1 MVGHEGVDPLQ
12 TLVLVVVVLTHSVP
26 MNRKG
31 EEDVPDSTALEALS
45 VVYTM
50 VMEVD
55 FFGTLLGNVILI
67 ECIPIKAL
75 LVGQF
80 GEIVQELTLH

>member
-26 MNRKG
+26 TNRKG

-55 FFGTLLGNVILI
+55 FFGTLLGNIILI

>member
-1 MVGHEGVDPLQ
+1 MVGHEGVNPLQ
-12 TLVLVVVVLTHSVP
+12 TLVLVVVILTHSVP
-26 MNRKG
+26 TNREG

-45 VVYTM
+45 IVYTM

>member
-1 MVGHEGVDPLQ
+1 MVGHEGVNPLQ

-26 MNRKG
+26 TNREG

-50 VMEVD
+50 VMKVD

>member
-26 MNRKG
+26 TNRKG
-31 EEDVPDSTALEALS
+31 EEDIPDSTALEALS

-80 GEIVQELTLH
+80 REIVQELTLH

>member
-1 MVGHEGVDPLQ
+1 MVGHEGVNPLQ
-12 TLVLVVVVLTHSVP
+12 TLVLVVVVLAHSVP

-31 EEDVPDSTALEALS
+31 EEDIPDSTALEALS

>member
-80 GEIVQELTLH
+80 GEIVQKLTLH

>member
-1 MVGHEGVDPLQ
+1 MVGHEGVNPLQ

-55 FFGTLLGNVILI
+55 FFGTLLGNIILI

-80 GEIVQELTLH
+80 G

>member
-1 MVGHEGVDPLQ
+1 MAGHEGVNPLQ

-50 VMEVD
+50 VMKVD

-80 GEIVQELTLH
+80 GEIVQELTLP

>member
-26 MNRKG
+26 TNRKG
-31 EEDVPDSTALEALS
+31 EEDVLDSTALEALS

-80 GEIVQELTLH
+80 REIVQELTLH

>member
-1 MVGHEGVDPLQ
+1 MVGHEGVNPLQ

-80 GEIVQELTLH
+80 GEIVQKLTLH

>member
-1 MVGHEGVDPLQ
+1 MVGHEGIDPLQ

>member
-1 MVGHEGVDPLQ
+1 MVGHEGVNPLQ

-55 FFGTLLGNVILI
+55 FFGTLLGNIILI

-80 GEIVQELTLH
+80 REIVQELTLH

>member
-26 MNRKG
+26 TNREG
-31 EEDVPDSTALEALS
+31 EEDVLDSTALEALS

>member
-1 MVGHEGVDPLQ
+1 MVSHEGVNPLQ

-55 FFGTLLGNVILI
+55 FFGTLLGNVILL

>member
-1 MVGHEGVDPLQ
+1 MVGHEGVNPLQ
-12 TLVLVVVVLTHSVP
+12 TLVLVVVVPTHSVP
-26 MNRKG
+26 TNREG
-31 EEDVPDSTALEALS
+31 EEDVLDSTALEALS
-45 VVYTM
+45 VVHTM

>member
-1 MVGHEGVDPLQ
+1 MVGHEGVNPLQ
-12 TLVLVVVVLTHSVP
+12 TLVLVVIVLTHSVP

>member
-1 MVGHEGVDPLQ
+1 MAGHEGVNPLQ

-50 VMEVD
+50 VMKVD

>member
-45 VVYTM
+45 VVHTM

>member
-1 MVGHEGVDPLQ
+1 MVGHEGVNPLQ

-26 MNRKG
+26 KNREG
-31 EEDVPDSTALEALS
+31 EKDVPDSTALEALS
-45 VVYTM
+45 VVHTM

>member
-1 MVGHEGVDPLQ
+1 MVGHEGVNPLQ

-55 FFGTLLGNVILI
+55 FFGTLLGNIILI

>member
-1 MVGHEGVDPLQ
+1 MAGHEGVNPLQ

-26 MNRKG
+26 TNREG

>member
-1 MVGHEGVDPLQ
+1 MVSHEGVNPLQ
-12 TLVLVVVVLTHSVP
+12 TFVFVVVVLTHSVP
-26 MNRKG
+26 KNRDE

-45 VVYTM
+45 IVYTM

>member
-1 MVGHEGVDPLQ
+1 MVGHEGVNPLQ

-26 MNRKG
+26 TNREG

-80 GEIVQELTLH
+80 GEIVQELTLP

>member
-1 MVGHEGVDPLQ
+1 MVGHEGVNPLQ
-12 TLVLVVVVLTHSVP
+12 TLVLVVVVLAHSVP
-26 MNRKG
+26 TNREG
-31 EEDVPDSTALEALS
+31 EDVPDSTALEALS
-45 VVYTM
+45 VVHTM

>member
-26 MNRKG
+26 TNREG

-80 GEIVQELTLH
+80 GEIVQELTFH

>member
-31 EEDVPDSTALEALS
+31 EEDIPDSTALEALS

>member
-1 MVGHEGVDPLQ
+1 MVGHEGVNPLQ

-55 FFGTLLGNVILI
+55 FFGTLLGNIILI

-75 LVGQF
+75 FVGQF

>member
-1 MVGHEGVDPLQ
+1 MAGHEGVNPLQ

-26 MNRKG
+26 TNREG
-31 EEDVPDSTALEALS
+31 EEDVPDSTSLEALS

>member
-26 MNRKG
+26 TNRKG

-55 FFGTLLGNVILI
+55 FFGTLLENVILI

>member
-55 FFGTLLGNVILI
+55 FFGTLLGNIILI

>member
-12 TLVLVVVVLTHSVP
+12 TLVLVVVVPTHSVP
-26 MNRKG
+26 TNREG

-50 VMEVD
+50 VMKVD

>member
-1 MVGHEGVDPLQ
+1 MVGHEGVNPLQ

-50 VMEVD
+50 DMEVD

>member
-12 TLVLVVVVLTHSVP
+12 TLVLVVIVLAHSVP
-26 MNRKG
+26 MNRKE
-31 EEDVPDSTALEALS
+31 EEDVLDSTALEALS

>member
-26 MNRKG
+26 TNRKG
-31 EEDVPDSTALEALS
+31 EEDVLDSTALEALS

>member
-1 MVGHEGVDPLQ
+1 MVGHEGVNPLQ

-26 MNRKG
+26 TNREG

-45 VVYTM
+45 IVYTM
-50 VMEVD
+50 VMEVN

>member
-26 MNRKG
+26 TNREG

-55 FFGTLLGNVILI
+55 FFGTLLGNIILI

>member
-80 GEIVQELTLH
+80 GEIVQELTLP

>member
-1 MVGHEGVDPLQ
+1 MVGHEGVNPLQ

-80 GEIVQELTLH
+80 GEIVQELTLP

>member
-1 MVGHEGVDPLQ
+1 MVGHEGVNPLQ
-12 TLVLVVVVLTHSVP
+12 TLVLVVVVPTHSVP
-26 MNRKG
+26 TNREG
-31 EEDVPDSTALEALS
+31 EEDVLDSTALEALS

>member
-1 MVGHEGVDPLQ
+1 MVGHEGVNPLQ

-80 GEIVQELTLH
+80 GEIVQELTFH